1 MGAVRKTQV
10 VWRARD
16 HQHHGR
22 RSAALRRREC
32 RQRAERGSVGVTR
45 FFVHETSYQ
54 PFFTTAPTSAPEI
67 PLQERPEQRAINR
80 QTKRSSDRWQGGNAI
95 SKGGDS
101 KIPTTSVQ
109 VGGVVTLETNIKMC
123 NK

>member
-1 MGAVRKTQV
+1 MGSTRP
-10 VWRARD
+10 
-16 HQHHGR
+16 
-22 RSAALRRREC
+22 SAGTPA
-32 RQRAERGSVGVTR
+32 ASYP
-45 FFVHETSYQ
+45 TSYQ

-80 QTKRSSDRWQGGNAI
+80 QTKRSSNRWQGGNAI

-123 NK
+123 NKCRGPEHFQGWQIRKRGE